1 MPQDEILNP
10 QEAPTQE
17 GSTDP
22 TLFDF
27 DMPADTVRH
36 AGQLPEDKGGELA
49 PGTSSAETLTLRG
62 LVAQEGAPVTPDS
75 PAGISE
81 PEALTPTPARERP
94 RVFFDSF
101 LGLFNTRR
109 KKIIAG
115 GAVATAALLTGGAL
129 LANGQ
134 EAPETRTVTATQPF
148 ATPSSAS
155 TPHETTMPS
164 PTDIPAVPVAPA
176 PSEASS
182 NTSGELGTVVA
193 VKADFFQGLINPD
206 RITTLEGEIPSL
218 AASIAPSFIVASA
231 TEQGVTAANI
241 SKYQAAFRKAYSD
254 QAVWDVLGDPQGSMS
269 PEQLLQNTNKAEIA
283 SFIPLT
289 SDKFLDNIAQG
300 ISEKLP
306 KANAS
311 LLELTSLSREFID
324 KSAAQINSGA
334 VSFDRTYTTD
344 VVAVQSYSTIDG
356 ANVTLIETVS
366 AFNNGHKRIG
376 MYVLVPVDGNSDLPA
391 DSFVSVLFSSNSL

>member
-1 MPQDEILNP
+1 MAQNEIINP
-10 QEAPTQE
+10 PE
-17 GSTDP
+17 GPKEP

-27 DMPADTVRH
+27 DVFI
-36 AGQLPEDKGGELA
+36 GEL
-49 PGTSSAETLTLRG
+49 PKYEEVEPPSAETLPFRG
-62 LVAQEGAPVTPDS
+62 PVDQADAQVTPDS
-75 PAGISE
+75 PAGLVESE
-81 PEALTPTPARERP
+81 APALASKRP
-94 RVFFDSF
+94 PVFADSF
-101 LGLFNTRR
+101 LGRFDTRR

-231 TEQGVTAANI
+231 TEQGVTAVNI
-241 SKYQAAFRKAYSD
+241 SKYQAAFREAYSD
-254 QAVWDVLGDPQGSMS
+254 QAVWDLLGDPQGSMS
-269 PEQLLQNTNKAEIA
+269 PEQLLQNTDKAEIA

-289 SDKFLDNIAQG
+289 SDKFLDNIAQA

-306 KANAS
+306 KADTS
-311 LLELTSLSREFID
+311 LLELTSLSRDFID
-324 KSAAQINSGA
+324 KSAAQINNGA

-344 VVAVQSYSTIDG
+344 VVAVQSYPTVDG

-366 AFNNGHKRIG
+366 AFNSGKKRIG